1 MKTSIIPQEIVSVK
15 LQVGYGNIT
24 KLHPTL
30 KVQKSLKRN
39 TQPSYN
45 KQYEGYFRI

>member
-1 MKTSIIPQEIVSVK
+1 METSIIPQEIVSVK
-15 LQVGYGNIT
+15 LQVGYGNSIT

-30 KVQKSLKRN
+30 KVENSLKRN

-45 KQYEGYFRI
+45 MQY